1 MMSDAV
7 IIVTGGSGFIGSN
20 LLDFLSDAEFAF
32 GKTRI
37 ISIDK
42 REPDFKLPNIE
53 YVTADLSKP
62 DFHYVG
68 QKPEAVIHLAGY
80 PWSKVKGD
88 QGWLAEA
95 DDCFQNNTVATYNVL
110 SKIRPNKIIFSS
122 TANLYGEGRKLKED
136 APKQISS
143 PYGYSK
149 WVAEEVIRKS
159 GIEYIIFRFG
169 TVVGKRGR
177 TFPSRLVYS
186 AIHNLPVDLFYKGEA
201 YRDLIS
207 VDDICRALT
216 SAFFFPKNSDLKWS
230 DNTYNVSMGMEIS
243 GAILAETVAKKAK
256 EYGYEL
262 TYKLADY
269 APNGFVKESTLSI
282 NKIHRQIGWEPQVK
296 LDDLVDTLFKYYE
309 EPDAKEPPT
318 WESL

>member
-1 MMSDAV
+1 MSEK
-7 IIVTGGSGFIGSN
+7 IILISGGSGFIGSN
-20 LLDFLSDAEFAF
+20 LLDFMSDMKMIYPFD
-32 GKTRI
+32 I
-37 ISIDK
+37 VSIDK
-42 REPDFKLPNIE
+42 REPDYKLPNVKYI
-53 YVTADLSKP
+53 TQNLSLPTFKYDGP
-62 DFHYVG
+62 
-68 QKPEAVIHLAGY
+68 QPEAVIHLAGY

-88 QGWLAEA
+88 QGWLADA

-110 SKIRPNKIIFSS
+110 SKIRPKKIIFSS

-149 WVAEEVIRKS
+149 WVAEEAIRKS
-159 GIEYIIFRFG
+159 EIEYVIFRFG

-186 AIHNLPVDLFYKGEA
+186 AIHNLPVDLFYNGTA

-216 SAFFFPKNSDLKWS
+216 SAIFFPKNSNLKKG

-243 GAILAETVAKKAK
+243 GAILADMVAKKAK
-256 EYGYEL
+256 KYGYEL
-262 TYKLADY
+262 NYKFADY
-269 APNGFVKESTLSI
+269 APNGFVKESTLNI
-282 NKIHRQIGWEPQVK
+282 NKIRKQIGWHPTVK
-296 LDDLVDTLFKYYE
+296 LADLVETLFKYYE
-309 EPDAKEPPT
+309 EPNAKEPPQ
-318 WESL
+318 WSDL